1 MRESPPVRT
10 LTVTTPDGRELDV
23 FEAGDAAGPAVVAI
37 GGTPSCGSPY
47 RPHVADAEA
56 RGIRL
61 VSWSR
66 PGYGTSTPQP
76 QRSVGTF
83 AADAAAVADAL
94 GIDRFAVWGISGG
107 GPHALACA
115 ALCPERV
122 TAAASLAGVAP
133 YEAEGLDWLAGMG
146 QDNLDEFAAVLEGRA
161 ALEPL
166 LEAHRAAFASATGR
180 DVREQWASL
189 LSTVDAEVATAELAD
204 YLVANVKAALASGV
218 EGWVEDDLAFVEP
231 WGFDLDAIA
240 VPVLVWQGDED
251 RFVPP
256 SHGRWLAAH
265 VPGVDARISPVDG
278 HLTLAEHRVPE
289 VHAWLLEQG
298 R

>member
-1 MRESPPVRT
+1 VRESPIVPRH
-10 LTVTTPDGRELDV
+10 TVTTPDGRSLEV
-23 FEAGDAAGPAVVAI
+23 FEAGDPAGAAVVAI
-37 GGTPSCGSPY
+37 NGTPSCGIIY
-47 RPHVADAEA
+47 GPHATDAGT

-61 VSWSR
+61 VSWTR
-66 PGYGTSTPQP
+66 PGYGSSTPQP
-76 QRSVGTF
+76 GRSVGAF
-83 AADAAAVADAL
+83 AADATAVADAL

-115 ALCPERV
+115 ALLPDRV

-146 QDNLDEFAAVLEGRA
+146 EDNLVEFAAVVEGRA

-166 LEAHRAAFASATGR
+166 LESHRAAFATATGQ
-180 DVREQWASL
+180 DVREQWSTL
-189 LSTVDAEVATAELAD
+189 LSPVDAEVATAELAD
-204 YLVANVKAALASGV
+204 YLVANVQAGLASGV
-218 EGWVEDDLAFVEP
+218 EGWVEDDLAFAEP
-231 WGFDLDAIA
+231 WGFDLDAIT
-240 VPVLVWQGDED
+240 VPVLVWQGEED

-256 SHGRWLAAH
+256 SHGRWLAEH
-265 VPGVDARISPVDG
+265 VPGVDARISPEDG
-278 HLTLAEHRVPE
+278 HLTLAEHRVPQ

>member
-1 MRESPPVRT
+1 VRESPTVPT
-10 LTVTTPDGRELDV
+10 HTVTTPDGRSLEV

-37 GGTPSCGSPY
+37 NGTPSCGLIY
-47 RPHVADAEA
+47 GPHAADAEA

-66 PGYGTSTPQP
+66 PGYGRSTPQP
-76 QRSVGTF
+76 GRSVGSV

-94 GIDRFAVWGISGG
+94 GIDQFGVWGISGG

-115 ALCPERV
+115 ALLPDRV

-146 QDNLDEFAAVLEGRA
+146 EDNLVEFAAVVEGRP

-166 LEAHRAAFASATGR
+166 LETHRAAFATATGK

-189 LSTVDAEVATAELAD
+189 LSPVDAGVATAELAD
-204 YLVANVKAALASGV
+204 YLVANVQAALASGV
-218 EGWVEDDLAFVEP
+218 EGWVGDDLAFAEP

-240 VPVLVWQGDED
+240 VPVLVWQGEHD

-256 SHGRWLAAH
+256 SHGRWLAEH

>member
-1 MRESPPVRT
+1 MRESPLVPRH
-10 LTVTTPDGRELDV
+10 TVTAPDGRSLEV
-23 FEAGDAAGPAVVAI
+23 FEAGDPAGAAVVAI
-37 GGTPSCGSPY
+37 NGTPSCGIIY
-47 RPHVADAEA
+47 GRHATDAGA

-61 VSWSR
+61 VSWTR
-66 PGYGTSTPQP
+66 PGYGSSTPQP
-76 QRSVGTF
+76 GRSVGAF
-83 AADAAAVADAL
+83 AADATAVADAL

-115 ALCPERV
+115 ALLPDRV

-146 QDNLDEFAAVLEGRA
+146 EDNLVEFAAVVEGRA

-166 LEAHRAAFASATGR
+166 LESHRAAFATATGQ
-180 DVREQWASL
+180 DVREQWSTL
-189 LSTVDAEVATAELAD
+189 LSPVDAEVATAELAD
-204 YLVANVKAALASGV
+204 YLVANVQAALASGV
-218 EGWVEDDLAFVEP
+218 EGWVEDDLAFAEP
-231 WGFDLDAIA
+231 WGFDLDTIA
-240 VPVLVWQGDED
+240 VPVLVWQGEED

-256 SHGRWLAAH
+256 SHGRWLAEH
-265 VPGVDARISPVDG
+265 VPGVDARISPEDG
-278 HLTLAEHRVPE
+278 HLTLAEHRVPQ